1 MILYLRCATNEHFY
15 IKGRWR
21 KTWVR
26 PISNIPATITL
37 TLRPEEI
44 HSNLKWNPMFGVL
57 LLEENKN
64 LLGDASEAF
73 ADNFSFKEGH
83 GILPGWTIRSFGLKE
98 VFSLFLSLPH
108 SSISCQSLKKKNQY
122 SSYNLFS
129 LYIYLYIFFFWI
141 SYKIINIFQFHLFLI
156 FNLSNLL
163 LFFYFL

>member
-98 VFSLFLSLPH
+98 VFFLFLSLPH
-108 SSISCQSLKKKNQY
+108 SSISCQSLTKKISIAPIIY
-122 SSYNLFS
+122 FHFIFI
-129 LYIYLYIFFFWI
+129 YIYIFLNKLWNHKYFSI
-141 SYKIINIFQFHLFLI
+141 SFLFN
-156 FNLSNLL
+156 F
-163 LFFYFL
+163 